1 MAEDFHGSADLLFVS
16 RLRCEH
22 DRKVAQGVIRRIF
35 PQQEEI
41 QELVDV
47 EHAAR
52 LLRVSCGLEGVPG
65 QPQKR
70 TGGLEG
76 SSLCTGLKRT
86 KHLGKDSLQTAI
98 LRLGSS

>member
-1 MAEDFHGSADLLFVS
+1 MEIDAEAMLPCLLF
-16 RLRCEH
+16 
-22 DRKVAQGVIRRIF
+22 
-35 PQQEEI
+35 
-41 QELVDV
+41 
-47 EHAAR
+47 
-52 LLRVSCGLEGVPG
+52 EGVPG

-70 TGGLEG
+70 TGSPLRLKKHVGEGNNNLKKQHVDSGGLEG